1 MDFNENL
8 NVYFADMGQNIYF
21 NGQTKK
27 GILNMPDE
35 ILAGDMIVATDYE
48 LQVQTL
54 DFEDVVLG
62 DVLEIFV
69 NNIKNKYE
77 VRTKRMVDDGKMSV
91 ITLSKTWLL

>member
-1 MDFNENL
+1 MVFTENL
-8 NVYFADMGQNIYF
+8 NLYFADMGQNIYF
-21 NGQTKK
+21 KGLTKK

-54 DFEDVVLG
+54 EFEDVVLG

-69 NNIKNKYE
+69 NNIKGKYE
-77 VRTKRMVDDGKMSV
+77 VRTKRMIDDGKMSV
-91 ITLSKTWLL
+91 LTLSKT